1 MKSLTIKI
9 HSISDIITNS
19 SSETFCFIYSKDIS
33 KVLEILSPY
42 FSDYSIYDVYCAQI
56 YGPFQEDIKNP
67 YIEVRYSYGYIPS
80 LLEEGLRYVLDK
92 NNIDYTISISEEE

>member
-1 MKSLTIKI
+1 MKTFHIKI

-19 SSETFCFIYSKDIS
+19 SSETFCFIYSEDIS

-42 FSDYSIYDVYCAQI
+42 FGNYDILDECCAQI
-56 YGPFQEDIKNP
+56 YGPFKEGIEDS
-67 YIEVRYSYGYIPS
+67 YIEIRYSYGYIPS

-92 NNIDYTISISEEE
+92 NNIDYTISKEE

>member
-19 SSETFCFIYSKDIS
+19 SSETFCYIYSEDIS
-33 KVLEILSPY
+33 KVLKVLSPY
-42 FSDYSIYDVYCAQI
+42 FGDCDVFDEYCAQI
-56 YGPFQEDIKNP
+56 YGPFKEGLEDP
-67 YIEVRYSYGYIPS
+67 YIEIRCSYGYIPS

-92 NNIDYTISISEEE
+92 NNIDYTISKEE

>member
-19 SSETFCFIYSKDIS
+19 SSETFCSIYSEDIS
-33 KVLEILSPY
+33 KVLKVLSPY
-42 FSDYSIYDVYCAQI
+42 FGNCDVFDEYCAQI
-56 YGPFQEDIKNP
+56 YGPFKEGLEDP
-67 YIEVRYSYGYIPS
+67 YIEIRCSYGYIPS

-92 NNIDYTISISEEE
+92 NNIDYTISKEE